1 MYSLQQLGWLSRGV
15 GVLGCHSVESID
27 LQPGTSVQTVI
38 EDQSARPFLCRAGQ
52 IWVVPLPRSW
62 DVQWIQSAQIN
73 SALFSHFFAAA
84 EPADN
89 SGGRAGG
96 PWRQWTRPV
105 EADILAAASSPPTS
119 LTPTHI
125 PPAWLILL
133 PLVFLFYLFHSGG

>member
-1 MYSLQQLGWLSRGV
+1 MCNLQRLGHGV
-15 GVLGCHSVESID
+15 GILGCHSVESID
-27 LQPGTSVQTVI
+27 LQPVTSVQTVI
-38 EDQSARPFLCRAGQ
+38 EDQSAGPFLYRAGQ

-73 SALFSHFFAAA
+73 RALFSHFFAAA

-105 EADILAAASSPPTS
+105 EADILATASSPPTS
-119 LTPTHI
+119 LTPTHT
-125 PPAWLILL
+125 PPSLTNLTSFIFLL
-133 PLVFLFYLFHSGG
+133 SLSLWRLDS